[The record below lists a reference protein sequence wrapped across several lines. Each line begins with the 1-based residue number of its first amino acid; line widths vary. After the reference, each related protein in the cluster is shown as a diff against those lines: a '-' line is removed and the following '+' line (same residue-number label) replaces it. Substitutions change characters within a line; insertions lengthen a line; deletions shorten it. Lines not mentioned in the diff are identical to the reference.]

1 MLQAFN
7 RDKEKCKVCGNPIL
21 GHELETHHI
30 NPYLPLNQVNKV
42 PNLAYTHKW
51 CHDLIHITKDFEG
64 KKQPFLEAVFPPK
77 AILIKRLERPFSTK
91 LGKTFEEVA
100 KIAAA
105 HFHPEARTNYR
116 IQGMVDAFAIARI
129 DQMLNL
135 WRENSENKLLI
146 RKWLIK

>member
-1 MLQAFN
+1 MSISPLPSELKHEIKNYLASYFQRRLIPLVDRAANLSKGFL
-7 RDKEKCKVCGNPIL
+7 DEEA
-21 GHELETHHI
+21 GHEE
-30 NPYLPLNQVNKV
+30 
-42 PNLAYTHKW
+42 
-51 CHDLIHITKDFEG
+51 DFEG

-105 HFHPEARTNYR
+105 HFHPEAKTNYR
-116 IQGMVDAFAIARI
+116 IQEMVDAFAIARI